1 MNPELAPEEIT
12 FFPQPGAGKVEQT
25 ITPTQPGRVKFQ
37 ATYWPAR
44 LYDPE
49 EDVTLVPDEPVTVI
63 GRQGIT
69 LLITPVSEASEGN
82 SSSNKTEGGNVASH
96 FSTWTQ
102 KLGSI
107 LGFRLD

>member
-12 FFPQPGAGKVEQT
+12 RFPQPGIGKVEQT

-44 LYDPE
+44 LYAPE
-49 EDVTLVPDEPVTVI
+49 YDVTLMPDETVTVI

-69 LLITPVSEASEGN
+69 LLVAPFSEAADSNLSGN
-82 SSSNKTEGGNVASH
+82 KAKPGNVGSR